1 MCCIVFS
8 VYYVVCVV
16 FCVFVL
22 MFSVVACG
30 GLGRCV
36 WRGTADQTPDAAQ
49 SAALQHC
56 STAALQHRVII
67 TSAADLITTICTTV

>member
-1 MCCIVFS
+1 MLCCNVFN
-8 VYYVVCVV
+8 VYVVCVV

-30 GLGRCV
+30 GLGRFV

-49 SAALQHC
+49 SAALQH
-56 STAALQHRVII
+56 TALQHRVII
-67 TSAADLITTICTTV
+67 TSAADLITTICTAV